1 MPMRR
6 ALMRPNWIMTAMSLI
21 QRIFRSFLVFGIVA
35 LLSAGSQLR
44 AEAPEPDSRLTKH
57 EINKRGLLRIKHLR
71 NAYIERSGEKLSSY
85 LNAWAHWTEPVSQE
99 ELDRKLP
106 FDRYANDIFHLLHA
120 PANLRWFTK
129 WFPGKRP
136 ETPLYKKILIS
147 VGILN
152 DENWAE
158 KLYAR
163 IQYSLIQNEI
173 EIYIVE
179 TLPVHDDRSRE
190 SAREFETQMKHAIA
204 HLRILDF
211 RPRVKPHECT
221 PIYLVPALKG
231 VLERFLE
238 SDRVLSNETGLQS
251 TDQDTLTKRRF
262 EFLNQ
267 ELKILRSHWEGWHFE
282 THPLVERIVFN
293 RDLSKAIAQ
302 YRIKYTGGRA
312 FLERTAEGWELT
324 HAGLTWIE

>member
-1 MPMRR
+1 
-6 ALMRPNWIMTAMSLI
+6 MSLI
-21 QRIFRSFLVFGIVA
+21 QRTFMSFLVFGIVA
-35 LLSAGSQLR
+35 GFPAGIQLR
-44 AEAPEPDSRLTKH
+44 AEAPEPDSPLTKH
-57 EINKRGLLRIKHLR
+57 EINKRSLLHIKHLR
-71 NAYIERSGEKLSSY
+71 NAYIERSREKLSSY
-85 LNAWAHWTEPVSQE
+85 MNAWAHWTEPVSQE
-99 ELDRKLP
+99 ELDRKLL
-106 FDRYANDIFHLLHA
+106 FDRYANEIFRLLHT

-129 WFPGKRP
+129 WFPGTRP
-136 ETPLYKKILIS
+136 ETPVYKKILS
-147 VGILN
+147 YAGILN

-158 KLYAR
+158 KMYVG
-163 IQYSLIQNEI
+163 IQYSLIQNEV

-179 TLPVHDDRSRE
+179 TLPAPDDRSWDTE
-190 SAREFETQMKHAIA
+190 REFEKQIKQANA

-211 RPRVKPHECT
+211 RPKVKPPEST
-221 PIYLVPALKG
+221 PIYLVPGLKG

-251 TDQDTLTKRRF
+251 TDQDTLTNRRL

-267 ELKILRSHWEGWHFE
+267 ELKILRGHWEGWHFE
-282 THPLVERIVFN
+282 THPVVERIVFN

-324 HAGLTWIE
+324 HAGLRWIE